1 MGGRQSTVSLS
12 REKSFDNHPINQI
25 NFVSCD
31 SASEEKESGMKN
43 IGKLSPHET
52 ELLET
57 LRIGA
62 KLTGQDSSHSSVA
75 RSRHRFS
82 LQSQNVI
89 SCSEQANVFKIKRK
103 QNGSL
108 VSVKFLSGK
117 ATKIYH
123 QESIKDRP

>member
-31 SASEEKESGMKN
+31 SASEEKESRMKN

-108 VSVKFLSGK
+108 VSV
-117 ATKIYH
+117 
-123 QESIKDRP
+123 